1 MRLGRA
7 VVVAVG
13 LLGCGGAELDSV
25 DALDSVGQEIVG
37 GVEARPNSHPWI
49 VSLQNG
55 VSHFCGGSLVRIG
68 AREES
73 NIVIT
78 AAHCVADGMPDWVV
92 AGAHDLRRPTSGQV
106 RVRVKRAVL
115 HPNYNPDTTMNDI
128 AVLQLQSPIPFG
140 PSVQFGPS
148 AAGEG
153 GWCGQSPQMRP
164 NLTPQLASGL
174 TIGPVCL
181 PAAGEQVPDN
191 TQTTIAGWGLTREG
205 GYDTSDILM
214 QVGVPTVGSNQLARA
229 YASQGIHIDPNAMLG
244 AGYSQ
249 GGKDSCQGDSGGPLV
264 VKGARGYTLQG
275 ITSFGVGCARPGLP
289 GVYARVS
296 NYIPWINQQ
305 IKTYGQ

>member
-25 DALDSVGQEIVG
+25 EALDSVGQEIVG

-49 VSLQNG
+49 VSLQMG
-55 VSHFCGGSLVRIG
+55 ESHFCGGSLVRIG

-78 AAHCVADGMPDWVV
+78 AAHCVADGLPDTVV
-92 AGAHDLRRPTSGQV
+92 AGAHDLTRPTSSQV
-106 RVRVKRAVL
+106 RVRVKRAVS
-115 HPNYNPDTTMNDI
+115 HPNYDPETTMNDI
-128 AVLQLQSPIPFG
+128 AVLQLQTPIKFG
-140 PSVQFGPS
+140 ASM
-148 AAGEG
+148 AGG
-153 GWCGQSPQMRP
+153 CGQSPQMRP
-164 NLTPQLASGL
+164 NLTPQLASGFA
-174 TIGPVCL
+174 IGPVCL

-191 TQTTIAGWGLTREG
+191 TMATSAGWGLTREG

-214 QVGVPTVGSNQLARA
+214 QVGVPTVNSKQLAQM
-229 YASQGIHIDPNAMLG
+229 YAPQGISIDPKAMLG
-244 AGYSQ
+244 AGYAQ

-264 VKGARGYTLQG
+264 IKGARGYTLQG
-275 ITSFGVGCARPGLP
+275 ITSFGIGCARPGLP